1 VGEIIV
7 LFCLGSQWQQLWFN
21 KSCKLNAIQ
30 KLNFLNSSKIS
41 FKIFSLIIPR
51 TLLLTRKKTI
61 KTIAI
66 IIITQVN
73 ILSFSWLRKR
83 LRDGKKAKWIKTFAL
98 NLNYNLY
105 IEMINVWTLFV
116 RPFTIAISHC
126 KNMIYTQCI
135 ELTLEWRIDQQAAQK
150 NIFGCCYFRPHL
162 RKCDS
167 NFASIFIFSSTKR
180 NKRFNF
186 HSQQMCV
193 RQHETQLCHRG
204 FFRFRRCRKKLFVCY
219 WRKTTK
225 FGKKNYRA
233 KNYSWVFRIFR
244 IPDII

>member
-7 LFCLGSQWQQLWFN
+7 LFCLRSQWWQLWFD
-21 KSCKLNAIQ
+21 KDWKLNAIK

-126 KNMIYTQCI
+126 ENMIYTQCI
-135 ELTLEWRIDQQAAQK
+135 ELTLEWRKSYQQAAQK
-150 NIFGCCYFRPHL
+150 IFSVSAIFGH
-162 RKCDS
+162 
-167 NFASIFIFSSTKR
+167 I
-180 NKRFNF
+180 
-186 HSQQMCV
+186 
-193 RQHETQLCHRG
+193 
-204 FFRFRRCRKKLFVCY
+204 
-219 WRKTTK
+219 
-225 FGKKNYRA
+225 
-233 KNYSWVFRIFR
+233 
-244 IPDII
+244 